1 MINFKGRCISI
12 QNADRITRTAN
23 SIYPHISESR
33 TALAAE
39 RQLEFLSY
47 DSLSSRKF
55 QDLKFKNLV
64 KLKAM
69 RMKELFG
76 MDLFRQIICM
86 LKEQKMGNC
95 YELSR
100 LAEFIAKV
108 NGQNNVYPMKIV
120 MPRNSSGADF
130 PVGHVVSVITDKPIN
145 SQQKYV
151 FKNKEAIILD
161 PWLGITDYVSRYAE
175 RLKNDFKHNFQF
187 IPDNDINIRYITKI
201 AKNLK
206 QYKDLKKGKC
216 FNPDIKFVLHEED
229 IVSKEQAKQLRTEYP
244 ELVLKNFKKAEL

>member
-1 MINFKGRCISI
+1 MINFKGRCISV

-76 MDLFRQIICM
+76 MDLFRQVIHM
-86 LKEQKMGNC
+86 LKEQKIGNC

-100 LAEFIAKV
+100 LAEFIAKI

-120 MPRNSSGADF
+120 MPRNSRGGDI
-130 PVGHVVSVITDKPIN
+130 PVGHVVSVITDKQIKP
-145 SQQKYV
+145 QQKYV

-161 PWLGITDYVSRYAE
+161 PWLGITDFVSRYSE
-175 RLKNDFKHNFQF
+175 KLKNDFKHNFQF

-206 QYKDLKKGKC
+206 QYKDLKKERC
-216 FNPDIKFVLHEED
+216 YNPDIKFVLHEED
-229 IVSKEQAKQLRTEYP
+229 IVSKEQAKELRTEYP
-244 ELVLKNFKKAEL
+244 ELVLNNFKRVEL